1 MRALRSSH
9 PHVRSLSSRLAPR
22 SFAFFRASA
31 KHIER
36 GWRPEGGVKALKF
49 KLRLPAAVGAL
60 HHQHP
65 AEWAPGDHPCGLTGS
80 VDSAGVMAPP
90 LASSPRRS
98 RLSRQSFDQTRVKRR
113 FQLLEGLFRTDPEA
127 FWTPAG
133 A

>member
-49 KLRLPAAVGAL
+49 KLR
-60 HHQHP
+60 HY
-65 AEWAPGDHPCGLTGS
+65 
-80 VDSAGVMAPP
+80 PP
-90 LASSPRRS
+90 LSARCIIN
-98 RLSRQSFDQTRVKRR
+98 TRPN
-113 FQLLEGLFRTDPEA
+113 GLRA
-127 FWTPAG
+127 ITPAS
-133 A
+133 